1 VSGEEEIPMPH
12 GQRSVMTGNS
22 HGQVMSEG
30 QMMPS
35 DGPYVDGPMSDGA
48 AYGDGWIGPAD
59 GCCEGSC
66 GPDGCCGPM
75 CGDTCEPGCERGGC
89 DELCTI
95 GPHDSESCHTVR
107 VRVPKCQEIM
117 VFGGVHGFK
126 GPYDQNRDSGNF
138 GFQEGF
144 NGGGKIPFTDWGYQV
159 GYQAAQSQLSGDA
172 HSNIDAPFTQ
182 HFWTTGVFH
191 RTRDGLQ
198 GGIVW
203 DLLLD
208 SRYTTTD
215 FHQVRGE
222 LSFVDCGCHEFG
234 TLINVHM
241 ADEVLIDNQEE
252 ESNAWQSTDQF
263 LLFYRMH
270 GKSGGEGRF
279 FAGLTDDSDA
289 IIGADFLLPL
299 KSHWSLQTGFTYL
312 IPEEPA
318 GEIAAQQEAWN
329 LGINLV
335 WHWKG
340 RARECHSNPYRPLF
354 NVADNGSMIIDDRP

>member
-1 VSGEEEIPMPH
+1 MNEEQPYYDGGMP
-12 GQRSVMTGNS
+12 
-22 HGQVMSEG
+22 
-30 QMMPS
+30 
-35 DGPYVDGPMSDGA
+35 DGGPMM
-48 AYGDGWIGPAD
+48 GDGWIGPSD
-59 GCCEGSC
+59 CDTC

-75 CGDTCEPGCERGGC
+75 CGDSCEPGCGCSGSDGGVC
-89 DELCTI
+89 GGELCSI
-95 GPHDSESCHTVR
+95 GPHDDESCHTIR

-126 GPYDQNRDSGNF
+126 GPFDQDRDSGNF
-138 GFQEGF
+138 GFQEGLNF
-144 NGGGKIPFTDWGYQV
+144 GAKLPFTDWGYQV

-172 HSNIDAPFTQ
+172 DTNIADPFTQ
-182 HFWTTGVFH
+182 HFFTTGVFH

-198 GGIVW
+198 GGLAW

-208 SRYTTTD
+208 PRDTTTD
-215 FHQVRGE
+215 FHQLRGE

-234 TLINVHM
+234 FMGAVHL
-241 ADEVLIDNQEE
+241 ADEVLFDAEE
-252 ESNAWQSTDQF
+252 ETTNAWQSTDQY

-270 GKSGGEGRF
+270 GSAGGEGRL
-279 FAGLTDDSDA
+279 FAGVTDDSDA
-289 IIGADFLLPL
+289 VIGADFLLPL

-318 GEIAAQQEAWN
+318 GEIAARQEAWN

-340 RARECHSNPYRPLF
+340 RARECHSNPFRPLF